1 MASLLWSALNDR
13 LPFLKPRTRLL
24 SLCYTYTRLKQ
35 RYCLKRFRKRESL
48 TVVEIVLLHPTKS
61 KQKADKTSELLQ
73 NKFNTKLNILL
84 ILKISIYG
92 ILKRIVSRM
101 YLFDAKS
108 SYAITNNLIRGS
120 RKSFVVGQ

>member
-35 RYCLKRFRKRESL
+35 RYCLKRLRKRESL

-73 NKFNTKLNILL
+73 NKFNTKLSILL
-84 ILKISIYG
+84 ILEIYIWE
-92 ILKRIVSRM
+92 ILKR
-101 YLFDAKS
+101 
-108 SYAITNNLIRGS
+108 LI
-120 RKSFVVGQ
+120 

>member
-35 RYCLKRFRKRESL
+35 RYCLKRLRKRESL

-61 KQKADKTSELLQ
+61 KQKADKMSELLQ
-73 NKFNTKLNILL
+73 NEFNTKLSILL
-84 ILKISIYG
+84 ILQNYISEV
-92 ILKRIVSRM
+92 LKR
-101 YLFDAKS
+101 
-108 SYAITNNLIRGS
+108 LI
-120 RKSFVVGQ
+120 